1 MAGTLVIDTLNA
13 STGPLSTNNGMSGIA
28 KAWVAFNGSTAAVY
42 GTAFNVSS
50 ITRNSAGNYTVTF
63 TTAMPN
69 ANYATSVTT
78 QSTVLSGAAFSSVG
92 GLNDTSPVSTTAV
105 VVRNIAV
112 GVVNGYAN
120 QQGDSAYVH
129 VIIFSS

>member
-69 ANYATSVTT
+69 ANYSANVVQGWNSYNNGGQSQINDSASTSSAVAVGLLNYTGASYVSPTT
-78 QSTVLSGAAFSSVG
+78 VSVQVFSS
-92 GLNDTSPVSTTAV
+92 
-105 VVRNIAV
+105 
-112 GVVNGYAN
+112 
-120 QQGDSAYVH
+120 
-129 VIIFSS
+129 